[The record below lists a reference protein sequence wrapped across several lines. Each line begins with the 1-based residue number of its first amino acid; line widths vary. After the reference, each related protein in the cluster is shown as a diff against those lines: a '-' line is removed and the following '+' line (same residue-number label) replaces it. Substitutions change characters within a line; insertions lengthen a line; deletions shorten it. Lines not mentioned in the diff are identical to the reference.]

1 MDFRITGQIR
11 ERESGLAVLGLIVRA
26 YDKDLLHDDLLGS
39 AITDENGRFEIC
51 YSERDFRE
59 LFDARPDLYLAV
71 YLHPCRFLLDTQEA
85 IHWAASSHEHFDLS
99 IPQELL
105 GDHSPSRPDDE
116 VTGGMP
122 LRPGRVRL
130 QRRGD
135 FDVPT
140 LPGFIVGGPPG
151 APALPQLAQLVA
163 LPLGGGVLSF
173 EVIPGDPV
181 RVADDVNPMPVQEP
195 IPGPMEDP
203 KRLRERILALAAG
216 TDGPVAD
223 SKYLAAA
230 VYPQQ
235 LAELEETTEYGPLQL
250 AIVRLRPV
258 QYVAAEK
265 CFLFFPKLR
274 YRIRFDAANARRR
287 AEQRSEEKA
296 AMGEIARS
304 CWAYCSIKIGS
315 SRLATCCFR
324 TVATWKRFLT

>member
-1 MDFRITGQIR
+1 M
-11 ERESGLAVLGLIVRA
+11 
-26 YDKDLLHDDLLGS
+26 
-39 AITDENGRFEIC
+39 
-51 YSERDFRE
+51 
-59 LFDARPDLYLAV
+59 
-71 YLHPCRFLLDTQEA
+71 
-85 IHWAASSHEHFDLS
+85 
-99 IPQELL
+99 
-105 GDHSPSRPDDE
+105 
-116 VTGGMP
+116 
-122 LRPGRVRL
+122 
-130 QRRGD
+130 
-135 FDVPT
+135 
-140 LPGFIVGGPPG
+140 
-151 APALPQLAQLVA
+151 
-163 LPLGGGVLSF
+163 
-173 EVIPGDPV
+173 
-181 RVADDVNPMPVQEP
+181 ADDVNPMPVQEP

-296 AMGEIARS
+296 AMGEYRAELLGLLLHQDRVIAARDLLLPDRRHVEEVPHVVITDNFEWPESVERPDGTTPRPGINERARRS
-304 CWAYCSIKIGS
+304 A
-315 SRLATCCFR
+315 AT
-324 TVATWKRFLT
+324 